1 MINMSINSINREYVD
16 QVNHRRKQARISE
29 INYLLGDMSDQ
40 QLENVH
46 TYALNE
52 FAEPNHEAVALEA
65 IVKAS
70 RETHV

>member
-1 MINMSINSINREYVD
+1 MSASVIDRDYVE
-16 QVNHRRKQARISE
+16 QVNHRKKQARITE
-29 INYLLGDMSDQ
+29 INHLLGNMNDQ

-65 IVKAS
+65 VMKAS
-70 RETHV
+70 KENHA